1 MPIYANIGGSSKQ
14 LTYYYA
20 NVGGTNKALSTV
32 YSNIGGSNKIIF
44 EGKKKHWWKRYDVT
58 SWELKKG
65 YSQYNSETDRSDDLT
80 SWGYADYWNFD
91 SYLYAN
97 YNFSTSS
104 GKLYATNAKKAVWI
118 ADPDNG
124 TGDNVLEQ
132 NTYIYNLD
140 SSFKGYYADSH
151 YSDSNSYYTSIL
163 YHVNYAYIMFL
174 YASTDGSLIGS
185 GVNLIFDYF
194 IYPWPSAHSY
204 NYTLVSSDTK
214 YYSSSIPSNGY
225 YMKDINNDGDG
236 GGYGVYDKTD
246 DRDETYAYG
255 FDGYYWQYDGYYM

>member
-65 YSQYNSETDRSDDLT
+65 YSQYNSETDRSDGLT

-104 GKLYATNAKKAVWI
+104 GKLYGTNAKKAV
-118 ADPDNG
+118 
-124 TGDNVLEQ
+124 
-132 NTYIYNLD
+132 
-140 SSFKGYYADSH
+140 
-151 YSDSNSYYTSIL
+151 
-163 YHVNYAYIMFL
+163 
-174 YASTDGSLIGS
+174 
-185 GVNLIFDYF
+185 
-194 IYPWPSAHSY
+194 
-204 NYTLVSSDTK
+204 
-214 YYSSSIPSNGY
+214 
-225 YMKDINNDGDG
+225 
-236 GGYGVYDKTD
+236 
-246 DRDETYAYG
+246 
-255 FDGYYWQYDGYYM
+255 